1 MDDADFFSEPVIEEA
16 PQAPQAPAFDPSQ
29 FVPREQFNQLQSQV
43 QEVSQFKQGLSQ
55 LIGGNQPPAID
66 PAVQQAYDMID
77 KRVSEKFGLNE
88 GGNKAP
94 GVAEIM
100 QTMQATSAAQELG
113 FQNIRTSDGQFITA
127 WDAAKS
133 AYDPLLQQIYYSVGN
148 DAQGV
153 QLKAQI
159 ENIYNLASTPGQEK
173 AALQQAAQLTR
184 YSPQSFKQQSVNQSI
199 GHIPGSSQSANTPA
213 YASSDEWTND
223 YYSNDPVKAKRAEA
237 ALMAGRVPGMQ

>member
-1 MDDADFFSEPVIEEA
+1 MYDVDFFSEPVIEE
-16 PQAPQAPAFDPSQ
+16 QAQPQAPAFDPSQ

-55 LIGGNQPPAID
+55 LVGGNQPPVID

-77 KRVSEKFGLNE
+77 KRVVEKFGLSE

-100 QTMQATSAAQELG
+100 QAMQATSAAQELG
-113 FQNIRTSDGQFITA
+113 FQNTRTSDGQFITA

-159 ENIYNLASTPGQEK
+159 ENIYNLANTPGQEK
-173 AALQQAAQLTR
+173 AALQQAAALTR

-199 GHIPGSSQSANTPA
+199 GHIPGSSQSATPA

-223 YYSNDPVKAKRAEA
+223 YYSNDPIRAKRAEA